1 MYACKKL
8 IIATAIAGL
17 SATAAHAA
25 QPEAPAYPAKTIRI
39 IVPFSPG
46 STADVVSRIIGQKIT
61 ENWSQAV
68 VVESR
73 TGAGG
78 SIAAEYVARS
88 APDGYTLLM
97 GGGSTLGHNLLL
109 YPKLPYDPVRDF
121 APIVQVVRSPSAVLV
136 HPSLPVRSLKE
147 LVALA
152 KSRPGQLAYSTSG
165 NATPGHIATEVLR
178 MMAGIS
184 VVHVPYRGANEAI
197 NDLRSGQVQFTINSL
212 FSSMPYVR
220 AGTVRCIATTGA
232 KRAAELPDIPT
243 VAESGFKGYEFYTW
257 FGYVAPIATPRE
269 VIVRLNREVN
279 RVIELPDV
287 RQRLV
292 NQGGEV
298 LGGTPDEFGA
308 FIRSEI
314 ERWSKV
320 IKQLNLRV
328 E

>member
-1 MYACKKL
+1 MLKRL
-8 IIATAIAGL
+8 ITVTAIAGL
-17 SATAAHAA
+17 PATAAHAA
-25 QPEAPAYPAKTIRI
+25 QLEAPAFPAKSIRI

-61 ENWSQAV
+61 ENWSQTV

-121 APIVQVVRSPSAVLV
+121 APIVQVVRTPSAVLV
-136 HPSLPVRSLKE
+136 HPSLPVRSLKD

-165 NATPGHIATEVLR
+165 NATPGHIATELIR

-232 KRAAELPDIPT
+232 KRAAELPDVPT

-257 FGYVAPIATPRE
+257 FGYVAPVATPRE

-298 LGGTPDEFGA
+298 LGGTPEEFGA
-308 FIRSEI
+308 FMRSEI
-314 ERWSKV
+314 ERWSKI
-320 IKQLNLRV
+320 IKQLNIRV

>member
-1 MYACKKL
+1 MQVLKRL
-8 IIATAIAGL
+8 ITATVMAGL
-17 SATAAHAA
+17 PATAAHAA
-25 QPEAPAYPAKTIRI
+25 QPEAPAFPMKTIRI

-97 GGGSTLGHNLLL
+97 GGGSTLGHNMLL
-109 YPKLPYDPVRDF
+109 YPKLPYDAVRDF
-121 APIVQVVRSPSAVLV
+121 APIVQVVRTPSAVLV
-136 HPSLPVRSLKE
+136 HPSLPVRSLKD

-165 NATPGHIATEVLR
+165 NATPGHIATELIR
-178 MMAGIS
+178 MLAGIS

-232 KRAAELPDIPT
+232 KRAAELPDVPT

-298 LGGTPDEFGA
+298 LGGTPEEFGA
-308 FIRSEI
+308 FMRSEI
-314 ERWSKV
+314 ERWSKI

>member
-1 MYACKKL
+1 MQTRQHL
-8 IIATAIAGL
+8 ITAVAIAGL
-17 SATAAHAA
+17 AIPAARAA
-25 QPEAPAYPAKTIRI
+25 QPEALAFPTKSIRI
-39 IVPFSPG
+39 VVPFSPG

-61 ENWSQAV
+61 ENWSQTV

-121 APIVQVVRSPSAVLV
+121 APVVQVLRTPSAVLV

-152 KSRPGQLAYSTSG
+152 KARPGQLAYSTSG
-165 NATPGHIATEVLR
+165 NATPGHIATELIR

-232 KRAAELPDIPT
+232 KRAADLPDVPT

-257 FGYVAPIATPRE
+257 FGYVVPVATPRE
-269 VIVRLNREVN
+269 VILRLNREVN
-279 RVIELPDV
+279 RVIEIPDV

-292 NQGGEV
+292 NQGAEV

-308 FIRSEI
+308 FMRSEI
-314 ERWSKV
+314 ERWSKI